1 MKKVTIM
8 VALAWLGLAGCDRL
22 GFGQKDS
29 ADINGSAE
37 AEAGNES
44 RADAGSAQNGISDAG
59 ITRSRSFA
67 GLTGGGTGGK
77 EPGAIPASAQGPIQ
91 AGLLVGRWSDDGNC
105 KQDFEFLPDGTFRTF
120 EGVEGGW
127 SLDGETLTL
136 TGTGDPLQV
145 NLRMLD
151 ADRLVVVNADGTT
164 GQSTRC

>member
-1 MKKVTIM
+1 MRKVAIV
-8 VALAWLGLAGCDRL
+8 VALASLGLAGCDRL

-29 ADINGSAE
+29 ADANGSAE
-37 AEAGNES
+37 ADAVNAS
-44 RADAGSAQNGISDAG
+44 RADAGTAQNGISDAG

-67 GLTGGGTGGK
+67 GLTGGGAGGK
-77 EPGAIPASAQGPIQ
+77 DPAAIPASSQGPIQ
-91 AGLLVGRWSDDGNC
+91 AGLLIGRWSDDGNC

-136 TGTGDPLQV
+136 TGSGDPLRV
-145 NLRMLD
+145 TLRMLD

-164 GQSTRC
+164 GQSVRC